1 MDTGRQWLCR
11 LVSFWDPGERIWRFS
26 LFSLVCI
33 LCLSRRPVHCV
44 FEWLCQLELKCECL
58 NGLQDENNG
67 LYSPFKMEKSLT
79 SSPIALTVC
88 LAYTA
93 QSYSYP
99 IQSLPVSWYFLF
111 SCYIPAVW
119 RSNVLCVLNRPG
131 CHLSLYPAWPLYSKA
146 TIRWLPFRT

>member
-11 LVSFWDPGERIWRFS
+11 LVSFWGPGERIWRFS

-33 LCLSRRPVHCV
+33 LCLPRRPVHCV
-44 FEWLCQLELKCECL
+44 FEWQCQLEVKCECL

-79 SSPIALTVC
+79 SSPIALTIC

-93 QSYSYP
+93 ESYSYP
-99 IQSLPVSWYFLF
+99 IQSLPVSRYFLF
-111 SCYIPAVW
+111 SCYTSSSLEVKCPLCLEQTW
-119 RSNVLCVLNRPG
+119 RSPFTVSSMAFVLKG
-131 CHLSLYPAWPLYSKA
+131 HYQMAS
-146 TIRWLPFRT
+146 I